1 MVRNTC
7 AAFVILSN
15 GFFLLFSRQE
25 HHETQCPA
33 VLIECAK
40 CNRKDIP
47 RGQVSSDTLSL
58 LVYKKSKSLELP
70 SIILGEEN
78 QQVKY
83 FDLLWCNYFLVSKY
97 LKILSR
103 SIRLSANSIRVTNP
117 KVNCDE

>member
-15 GFFLLFSRQE
+15 GCFLIFSRQE

-97 LKILSR
+97 L
-103 SIRLSANSIRVTNP
+103 
-117 KVNCDE
+117 

>member
-1 MVRNTC
+1 MVGNTC

-25 HHETQCPA
+25 HYETQCPA

-47 RGQVSSDTLSL
+47 RGQVSSDILSS
-58 LVYKKSKSLELP
+58 LVNKESKSLELP
-70 SIILGEEN
+70 SVTLGEEN

-97 LKILSR
+97 L
-103 SIRLSANSIRVTNP
+103 
-117 KVNCDE
+117 